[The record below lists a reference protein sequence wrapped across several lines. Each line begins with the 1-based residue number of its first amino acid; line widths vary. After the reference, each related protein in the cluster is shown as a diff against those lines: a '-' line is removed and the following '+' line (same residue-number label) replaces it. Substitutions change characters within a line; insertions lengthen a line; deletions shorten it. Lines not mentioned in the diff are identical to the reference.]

1 MILSAPFYCESLGT
15 SAVHGSSA
23 GIPEARRSGTEVR
36 RGGTEVRRSG
46 TEVRRGALI
55 SCEEDLGSSAG
66 GGLKSEMTCF
76 NSKGFETCFQ
86 FERLR
91 KGFRKASKGFERLR
105 RVVTYFQ
112 FERRRQ
118 GGMRIEVNESGLA
131 ITAAHTWKRASKVLQ
146 TSWTCHSSSNISKT
160 LKTKHTRF
168 RARMS
173 CCVGFASCHVVLLAC

>member
-1 MILSAPFYCESLGT
+1 M
-15 SAVHGSSA
+15 HGSSA

-118 GGMRIEVNESGLA
+118 GGMRIEVNESLPRTPGKEPARSCRLLGPV
-131 ITAAHTWKRASKVLQ
+131 IHLP
-146 TSWTCHSSSNISKT
+146 TSAK
-160 LKTKHTRF
+160 L
-168 RARMS
+168 
-173 CCVGFASCHVVLLAC
+173 